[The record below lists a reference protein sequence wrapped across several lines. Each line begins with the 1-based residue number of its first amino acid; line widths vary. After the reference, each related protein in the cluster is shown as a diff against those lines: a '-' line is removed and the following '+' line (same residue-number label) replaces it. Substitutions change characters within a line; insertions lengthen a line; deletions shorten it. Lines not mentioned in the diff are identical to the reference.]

1 MRQGAAALMSG
12 GSLGLVIPA
21 YNEAGRLGATLDTIA
36 AYLVEQRIDAHIVVV
51 DDGSHDGTAEVAA
64 ARNGAMPRLDVLSL
78 PHQRGKGAA
87 VRAGVLATAADTIGF
102 TDADLSTP
110 IEELPRMLAALAA
123 GADIAI
129 GSRGLAESQV
139 LRVQPA
145 YRRAG
150 ARIFGQLVR
159 SIGGLQ
165 GFSDTQCGFK
175 FYRGAVA
182 HDLFGST
189 VIERWM
195 FDLEVLR
202 LAVHRGYRIT
212 QVPVKWTNHPDSR
225 LRLTVD
231 ALRMLRDL
239 ARVQTRF
246 WRRSYGRSGAPGD
259 S

>member
-1 MRQGAAALMSG
+1 MRRGTAALTTD

-21 YNEAGRLGATLDTIA
+21 HNEAGRLGATLDSIA
-36 AYLVEQRIDAHIVVV
+36 AYLVEERIDAHIVVV
-51 DDGSHDGTAEVAA
+51 DDGSRDDTAEVAA
-64 ARNGAMPRLDVLSL
+64 ARNGATLRLDVVSL

-87 VRAGVLATAADTIGF
+87 VRAGVLATEADIIGF

-110 IEELPRMLAALAA
+110 IDELPRMLAALEE

-129 GSRGLAESQV
+129 GSRGLAESQI
-139 LRVQPA
+139 LRAQPA

-150 ARIFGQLVR
+150 ATIFGQLVR

-175 FYRGAVA
+175 FYRRAIA

-202 LAVHRGYRIT
+202 LAVHRGYRVT

-231 ALRMLRDL
+231 TLRMFRDL

-246 WRRSYGRSGAPGD
+246 WRGSYGRSGAPGD
-259 S
+259 P